1 MSNGALIRRAIP
13 SDADRISSLTQTI
26 QSAHA
31 AAMPD
36 TFKPAD
42 EHTFAA
48 DVIRA
53 LLPQPET
60 VLVVAAHGDYV
71 VGHAYAEVQ
80 HVPESGIK
88 FATSRL
94 LVHQL
99 VVDVAWQRQGIG
111 GHLMAHLC
119 QVAEEQRIQTV
130 VLDVWSF
137 NAAAHDFYDRIGFR
151 DVRYVM
157 HASSSP
163 LNAPRFAV

>member
-13 SDADRISSLTQTI
+13 SDADRISALTQTI
-26 QSAHA
+26 QAAHA

-36 TFKPAD
+36 PFKPAD

-60 VLVVAAHGDYV
+60 GLEVAAHGEDV
-71 VGHAYAEVQ
+71 IGHAYAEVQ
-80 HVPESGIK
+80 HVPESPIR

-99 VVDVAWQRQGIG
+99 VVDMAWQRQGIG
-111 GHLMAHLC
+111 GHLMAHLR
-119 QVAEEQRIQTV
+119 QIAEEQRIQTM
-130 VLDVWSF
+130 VLDVWSC
-137 NAAAHDFYDRIGFR
+137 NADAHNFYDRIGFR
-151 DVRYVM
+151 DMRYVM

-163 LNAPRFAV
+163 LNAPCSAV

>member
-13 SDADRISSLTQTI
+13 SDADRISVLTQTI
-26 QSAHA
+26 QAAHA

-60 VLVVAAHGDYV
+60 VLLVAAHGDDV
-71 VGHAYAEVQ
+71 IGHAYAEVQ
-80 HVPESGIK
+80 HVPESPIK
-88 FATSRL
+88 FATSRIL
-94 LVHQL
+94 IHQL
-99 VVDVAWQRQGIG
+99 VVDAAWQRQGIG
-111 GHLMAHLC
+111 GHLMAHLR
-119 QVAEEQRIQTV
+119 QIAEELRIQTV

-137 NAAAHDFYDRIGFR
+137 NTGAHTVYDRLGFR
-151 DVRYVM
+151 DTRYVM

-163 LNAPRFAV
+163 LNVPRSAV